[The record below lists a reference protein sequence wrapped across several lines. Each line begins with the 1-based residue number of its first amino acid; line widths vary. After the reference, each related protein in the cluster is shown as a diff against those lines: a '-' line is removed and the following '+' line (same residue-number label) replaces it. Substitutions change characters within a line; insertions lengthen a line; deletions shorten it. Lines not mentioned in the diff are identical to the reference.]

1 MADTTREHAVELA
14 LDMPVEKIVSHPGVL
29 MNQGQVALQRG
40 PLVYCVE
47 DANHKTGVFNLVLPG
62 DAKMSPRWDQ
72 NLLGGLTVVEGEALV
87 RTPSDN
93 LYSRAGDVTFA
104 ETDLLAVPYYAW
116 DNQTPGAMTVWMPG
130 SFTATKLSDQ

>member
-1 MADTTREHAVELA
+1 MAR
-14 LDMPVEKIVSHPGVL
+14 MSHL
-29 MNQGQVALQRG
+29 L
-40 PLVYCVE
+40 
-47 DANHKTGVFNLVLPG
+47 T
-62 DAKMSPRWDQ
+62 
-72 NLLGGLTVVEGEALV
+72 LLGWLGHFLRVLLEVGLLSIMIYSILYFLRGTKAAPVLGGITVVEGEALV